1 MTLPFENDTN
11 AVVKKLAKQTIKAN
25 HRTALSIMSAILIAA
40 TFLCTLCTLVQ
51 SYWNQRMQQEI
62 FDSGNWDAQIL
73 EVQANQIELIK
84 KNENIKGVMVKGN
97 NQTFLLSFREN
108 APYLLVQNC
117 DAKYWESMHEK
128 NLIIRG
134 RVPKAP
140 GEIVVG
146 KKFFED
152 NPSFKIGDTVDLEL
166 GERRKD
172 NRIVDFLSPLQD
184 GEVFVKTDNVQYTIV
199 GEIDRTVSSAYNGY
213 PAYGW
218 LNLEE
223 TPKDASVVVYTQTK
237 NPRKIYETVPQI
249 AQAIG
254 LEQDEYGEYPYR
266 YHTALLGMYG
276 IYEPG
281 NFWSSDLP
289 KLFLSLLIVA
299 VASMTVFA
307 YIIRGAFSISAKR
320 KIKELGI
327 LKSIGMT
334 PKQIRR
340 LVKYEARWLSFF
352 PIVISIGLGHLL
364 SYGVLTAYSKLTREV
379 TGNQI
384 SVSFSPWIAIVSIML
399 SFLTVLLAASGPA
412 RQMGKIRPIEA
423 IKENWNNVSLEKSAK
438 HTLLKRCFGFL
449 GKISANSLI
458 ANKKLFRTCTVTL
471 CLCMVL
477 MFSFLA
483 VFSVSDVNNT
493 KAEHDNPFD
502 INITLEAIKE
512 NWNNVSLEKSAKHT
526 LLKRCFGFLGKIS
539 ANSLIANKKLFR
551 TCTVTLCLCM
561 VLMFSFL
568 AVFSVSDVNN
578 TKAEHD
584 NPFDINITLESG
596 QRIEP
601 VLIQKLKDLSD
612 VKEQTTYTMAMCA
625 SWLSE
630 QELSKEFLS
639 YEGFDTKAAGEYVVK
654 RDGRYRIPCT
664 LIGLEQDTYN
674 AYLKNAGIS
683 SHNSRSAVIVNSVAK
698 NPDARGYEA
707 KKEQVSYL
715 DIKEGQRLQLTE
727 KFLDSVQGNYSFD
740 IQISSVLTEMP
751 DIGLNVAFYT
761 LPIIV
766 PMEEYYEIIKNF
778 GEDRAVYNYRTYMNL
793 RTEQGKDV
801 TVQSRADQLCGEY
814 LSKNDFFTS
823 SKTQRAADR
832 VKLTN
837 ATMLI
842 VYSLTALFGIVGISS
857 AVAAILNSLY
867 QRKKEFAM
875 LRSVGLDKKG
885 LCHLLYT
892 EGFLLVIKPL
902 LIGISILILVSTILI
917 WLQDITFIEFLK
929 VFPLWRL
936 VVYVILT
943 FAIIRGIYMV
953 ASRKIRRDII
963 VEVLKDETV

>member
-11 AVVKKLAKQTIKAN
+11 AVVKKLAKQNIKAN

-40 TFLCTLCTLVQ
+40 TFMCTLCSLVQ
-51 SYWNQRMQQEI
+51 SYWNQRVQQEI

-84 KNENIKGVMVKGN
+84 KNENIKDVMVKGN

-108 APYLLVQNC
+108 DPYLLVQNC

-134 RVPKAP
+134 RVPEAP

-172 NRIVDFLSPLQD
+172 NR
-184 GEVFVKTDNVQYTIV
+184 IV

-281 NFWSSDLP
+281 HFWSSDLP

-334 PKQIRR
+334 PKQIRK

-384 SVSFSPWIAIVSIML
+384 SVSFSPWIAIISIML

-438 HTLLKRCFGFL
+438 HTF
-449 GKISANSLI
+449 
-458 ANKKLFRTCTVTL
+458 
-471 CLCMVL
+471 
-477 MFSFLA
+477 
-483 VFSVSDVNNT
+483 
-493 KAEHDNPFD
+493 
-502 INITLEAIKE
+502 
-512 NWNNVSLEKSAKHT
+512 
-526 LLKRCFGFLGKIS
+526 LKRCFGFLGKIS

-601 VLIQKLKDLSD
+601 ALIQKLKDLPD

-639 YEGFDTKAAGEYVVK
+639 YGGFDTKAAGEYVVK

-683 SHNSRSAVIVNSVAK
+683 SHNSRSAIIVNSVAK

-715 DIKEGQRLQLTE
+715 DIKEGQKLQLTE

-766 PMEEYYEIIKNF
+766 PMEEYYDIINNF

-832 VKLTN
+832 DKLTN

-917 WLQDITFIEFLK
+917 WLQDITVIEFLK
-929 VFPLWRL
+929 VFPFWGV
-936 VVYVILT
+936 VVYIILT